1 MTVLAMRRSVDT
13 RGKPHEL
20 NTQLF
25 CKAFFFHCIG
35 LLPWLLH
42 VEIMMPCFL
51 VSAESKATKKKKKK
65 PTEGGTAS
73 KKREMVVREDETKN
87 DAV

>member
-1 MTVLAMRRSVDT
+1 MAATCQIT
-13 RGKPHEL
+13 
-20 NTQLF
+20 
-25 CKAFFFHCIG
+25 
-35 LLPWLLH
+35 
-42 VEIMMPCFL
+42 MPCFL